1 MKKKMII
8 DTTNSNET
16 RMAVVQNDLL
26 VEYES
31 ENSMLKPTRGNIYLA
46 KIIRGVSSGCFKNIN
61 HKKWSLIVA

>member
-46 KIIRGVSSGCFKNIN
+46 KIIKS
-61 HKKWSLIVA
+61 

>member
-31 ENSMLKPTRGNIYLA
+31 ENSKLKPTRGNIYLA
-46 KIIRGVSSGCFKNIN
+46 KITFLMKFQVFSNTY
-61 HKKWSLIVA
+61 